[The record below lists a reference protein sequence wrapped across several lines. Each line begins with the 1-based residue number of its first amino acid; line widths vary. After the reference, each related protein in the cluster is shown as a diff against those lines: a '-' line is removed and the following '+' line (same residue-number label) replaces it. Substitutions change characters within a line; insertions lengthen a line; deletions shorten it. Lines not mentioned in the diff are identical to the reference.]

1 MSADATGH
9 TFRHAPFNGSTLI
22 VLLAIADTVNDQNDN
37 DFWMGFERLAKKC
50 RMHRNT
56 VRMAVL
62 ELVETGWLDCIKL
75 SEGGYP
81 SRYRFMFDDAREVI
95 YEARKPRSTRVIDA
109 GLSET
114 NPRNPRENPAQ
125 STRETRV
132 DGAGYINPKESKR
145 YAPGSKDDP
154 AAQRSTKR
162 NAGTECKTCFG
173 SGWISE
179 PESTQA
185 ERCPVCTTTNES

>member
-9 TFRHAPFNGSTLI
+9 AFRHAPFNGSTLI

-37 DFWMGFERLAKKC
+37 DFWMGFGRLATKC

-62 ELVETGWLDCIKL
+62 ELVETGWLDCIRL

-81 SRYRFMFDDAREVI
+81 SRYRFLFDDTREVI
-95 YEARKPRSTRVIDA
+95 YEARKPRSARVTDA
-109 GLSET
+109 SLPTTDS
-114 NPRNPRENPAQ
+114 RHPRESLAP
-125 STRETRV
+125 STRATRAN
-132 DGAGYINPKESKR
+132 GASYINPSQPKR
-145 YAPGSKDDP
+145 YSPGSKNDP

-162 NAGTECKTCFG
+162 NAGTECKECFG
-173 SGWISE
+173 SGWVSE

-185 ERCPVCTTTNES
+185 ERCSVCNKPNES